1 MFPDNRIREFRK
13 KAGLSQAELG
23 EKVGLHQTHVGN
35 LENGRRELTFE
46 WARRIAKALGV
57 RFVDLLSDD
66 DNPDR
71 LAEDERDLVQNYRV
85 ADPTQREMVQRVA
98 SPYDGYKSESPEED
112 NGRRLQPRRV
122 A

>member
-13 KAGLSQAELG
+13 KAGLSQGDLG
-23 EKVGLHQTHVGN
+23 EKVGLHQTHIGN

-57 RFVDLLSDD
+57 RLVDLLSEQ

-71 LAEDERDLVQNYRV
+71 LTDEEREIVEGFRAGD
-85 ADPTQREMVQRVA
+85 DTQRMMLKRAAEPVT
-98 SPYDGYKSESPEED
+98 P
-112 NGRRLQPRRV
+112 
-122 A
+122 